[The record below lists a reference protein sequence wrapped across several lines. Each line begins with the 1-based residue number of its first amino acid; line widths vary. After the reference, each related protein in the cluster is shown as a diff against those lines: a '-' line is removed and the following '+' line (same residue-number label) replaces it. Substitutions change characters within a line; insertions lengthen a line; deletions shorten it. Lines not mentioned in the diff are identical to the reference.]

1 MNIEETPLEGLKII
15 IPDVFGD
22 ERGFFMETFHR
33 ERYRKEIGREVSLV
47 QDNLSQSLRGV
58 LRGLHFQKKPH
69 EQGKLVSV
77 LCGSVWD
84 VVVDIRP
91 HSKTFGKWYGLEL
104 SSENHKQFWIPPGFA
119 HGFVALKDHT
129 LFSYKCSDFYAPDC
143 EGGLLWD
150 DEDIA
155 IDWPL
160 KKEDI
165 ILSQKDIHNI
175 SFKHYQSL

>member
-15 IPDVFGD
+15 TPSIFGD
-22 ERGFFMETFHR
+22 ERGFFMELFHE
-33 ERYRKEIGREVSLV
+33 ERYRKEVGIEVSLV

-77 LCGSVWD
+77 LFGSVWD
-84 VVVDIRP
+84 VAVDIRP
-91 HSKTFGKWYGLEL
+91 GSKTFGKWYAVEL
-104 SSENHKQFWIPPGFA
+104 SGENHKQFWIPPGFA
-119 HGFVALKDHT
+119 HGFVTLKDHT
-129 LFSYKCSDFYAPDC
+129 LFSYKCSDFYTPDC

-150 DEDIA
+150 DGDIA
-155 IDWPL
+155 IDWPI

-165 ILSQKDIHNI
+165 ILSQKDTHNI
-175 SFKHYQSL
+175 SLKQYQSL

>member
-15 IPDVFGD
+15 TPSIFGD
-22 ERGFFMETFHR
+22 ERGFFMELFHE
-33 ERYRKEIGREVSLV
+33 ERYRKEVGIEVSLV

-77 LCGSVWD
+77 LFGSVWD
-84 VVVDIRP
+84 VAVDIRP
-91 HSKTFGKWYGLEL
+91 SSKTFGKWYAVEL
-104 SSENHKQFWIPPGFA
+104 SGENHKQFWIPPGFA
-119 HGFVALKDHT
+119 HGFVTLKDHT
-129 LFSYKCSDFYAPDC
+129 LFSYKCSDFYTPDC

-150 DEDIA
+150 DGDIA
-155 IDWPL
+155 IDWPI

-165 ILSQKDIHNI
+165 ILSQKDTHNI
-175 SFKHYQSL
+175 SLKQYQSL

>member
-15 IPDVFGD
+15 TPSIFGD
-22 ERGFFMETFHR
+22 ERGFFMESFHE
-33 ERYRKEIGREVSLV
+33 ERYRKEVGIEVSLV

-77 LCGSVWD
+77 LFGSVWD
-84 VVVDIRP
+84 VAVDIRP
-91 HSKTFGKWYGLEL
+91 GSKTFGKWYAVEL
-104 SSENHKQFWIPPGFA
+104 SGENHKQFWIPPGFA
-119 HGFVALKDHT
+119 HGFITLKDHT
-129 LFSYKCSDFYAPDC
+129 LFSYKCSDFYTPDC

-150 DEDIA
+150 DGDIA
-155 IDWPL
+155 IDWPI

-165 ILSQKDIHNI
+165 ILSQKDTHNI
-175 SFKHYQSL
+175 SLKQYQSL